1 MTIDPDL
8 SEQTLVEV
16 IDVLYAAAAHI
27 HDRFMPNVFNCSCNG
42 LAPDCARTLREDP
55 RVWERKD
62 AIDKVVAHLRAE
74 AARYEEAQAERER
87 EERRAEEDAWH
98 KDRAASG
105 QR

>member
-1 MTIDPDL
+1 MVDPDL

-16 IDVLYAAAAHI
+16 IDVLYRAAHDI
-27 HDRFMPNVFNCSCNG
+27 DAQFMPNVFRCTCNG

-74 AARYEEAQAERER
+74 AAKYEEAQAERER
-87 EERRAEEDAWH
+87 VERRAEEDAWH